1 MKAFGAWAV
10 GRTDDAAA
18 DAIWRSGCCRRLT
31 AALLASRGIRTPEE
45 AVEFLR
51 EDAGLL
57 HDPMAMKDMDKAVAR
72 IRLAVEKKET
82 VAVYG
87 DYDVDGITA
96 TALMCSWF
104 KRQGLRCIPYIP
116 ERLTEGY
123 GVSEEALEGL
133 AQQGVTLMVTVDCG
147 VTAVSQ
153 VCRASE
159 LGVDVVVT
167 DHHECVGDLPPAA
180 AVVDPHRKDDDYPFK
195 GLAGVGVAFKVVS
208 ALEGPEA
215 TEALLDRYGALT
227 ALGTIADIMPV
238 VGENRALIR
247 RGVWLLRTR
256 EYAGLDSLMA
266 AIYVD
271 KRRLSGSDISFSVVP
286 KLNAA
291 GRMGRV
297 KVAFDLLMAE
307 DRREA
312 QRLAGELCT
321 MNAERRSVEDRVYRE
336 ALAMLGE
343 LRRPDAPIVLAS
355 ESWHHGVS
363 GIVASRLAERFG
375 VPAVIICLE
384 GEEGR
389 GSCRSYGSFGILDAL
404 DAARD
409 ELTSYG
415 GHELA
420 AGLTIRRDRV
430 DALRRRLADYYRT
443 HEGERAQLRIPID
456 FCVED
461 PSLLTLEE
469 IDALKLMSPWGVGN
483 PAPALCMR
491 DVMAEALIPIGG
503 DRHLKLVAVKNGW
516 RFDCVFFGVSVRELG
531 IHPGSLVDL
540 AFDPGINDFRGSR
553 PVQLLL
559 RDVRPSRMRGD
570 PSVDMA
576 RRFFA
581 GQRLLPME
589 NAMLLPN
596 RADLGRV
603 WRYLTGRARCFEEE
617 ADTLLPDIALRAG
630 VPVPGRVWVCLRVL
644 DELKLIRLREA
655 DGIMEI
661 TVPRVEGKADLSKS
675 ELLQRLR

>member
-10 GRTDDAAA
+10 GKTDDAAA
-18 DAIWRSGCCRRLT
+18 EAIWRSGCCRRLT

-45 AVEFLR
+45 AAEFLR

-72 IRLAVEKKET
+72 IRLAVERKET

-153 VCRASE
+153 VCRAAE

-297 KVAFDLLMAE
+297 KVAFDLLMA
-307 DRREA
+307 
-312 QRLAGELCT
+312 
-321 MNAERRSVEDRVYRE
+321 
-336 ALAMLGE
+336 
-343 LRRPDAPIVLAS
+343 
-355 ESWHHGVS
+355 
-363 GIVASRLAERFG
+363 
-375 VPAVIICLE
+375 
-384 GEEGR
+384 
-389 GSCRSYGSFGILDAL
+389 
-404 DAARD
+404 
-409 ELTSYG
+409 
-415 GHELA
+415 
-420 AGLTIRRDRV
+420 
-430 DALRRRLADYYRT
+430 
-443 HEGERAQLRIPID
+443 
-456 FCVED
+456 
-461 PSLLTLEE
+461 
-469 IDALKLMSPWGVGN
+469 
-483 PAPALCMR
+483 
-491 DVMAEALIPIGG
+491 
-503 DRHLKLVAVKNGW
+503 
-516 RFDCVFFGVSVRELG
+516 
-531 IHPGSLVDL
+531 
-540 AFDPGINDFRGSR
+540 
-553 PVQLLL
+553 
-559 RDVRPSRMRGD
+559 
-570 PSVDMA
+570 
-576 RRFFA
+576 
-581 GQRLLPME
+581 
-589 NAMLLPN
+589 
-596 RADLGRV
+596 
-603 WRYLTGRARCFEEE
+603 
-617 ADTLLPDIALRAG
+617 
-630 VPVPGRVWVCLRVL
+630 
-644 DELKLIRLREA
+644 
-655 DGIMEI
+655 
-661 TVPRVEGKADLSKS
+661 
-675 ELLQRLR
+675 